1 MQTTTSFEFGD
12 VILVGF
18 PFTNLKT
25 TKKRPAVVISCADYQ
40 TYRPDVVLMAIT
52 SQIRDPLSFGEA
64 MVHDWQLAGLLK
76 PSVMKPLIATVE
88 QSIVLKKMG
97 SLSECDRLQLKSLLP
112 ALLDLNTTT

>member
-1 MQTTTSFEFGD
+1 MQPTTNFEFGD
-12 VILVGF
+12 VVLVGF

-25 TKKRPAVVISCADYQ
+25 TKKRPAVVISGTDYQ
-40 TYRPDVVLMAIT
+40 SYRPDVILMAIT

-64 MVHDWQLAGLLK
+64 MVIDWQVAGLLK

-97 SLSECDRLQLKSLLP
+97 LLSEHDRSQLKALLP
-112 ALLDLNTTT
+112 ELLGLNTTT